1 MAIFDGLIEE
11 LSARFNLGPKAS
23 ALVEEVLGLIAAE
36 PAGLD
41 GFAGRFRVSGCGAG
55 SAVWRREAET
65 APLSADAV
73 QKALGAS
80 TVSRLAGALGVTQ
93 EFAASVL
100 GYAIPQIIRLLS
112 QENAAFEP
120 ALTARVQQVMAAVV
134 PGAEEKT
141 PRKVF
146 EARYVVPGAAFVIT
160 LGLCAYAISAG
171 TAGDR
176 GPVQLALRPALEI
189 GHQGKAAS
197 ALPAS
202 PEEGIE
208 IPAGLRTALG
218 QRKAVGAF
226 AVEAGWVSNLR
237 AAFDTAAKSPAE
249 VLAHES
255 CSGGWATAAA
265 GRGFTVAWLPLNE
278 LPQFLA
284 ATMSGSGQEGYA
296 RALAMKVPGGAG
308 WKEPV
313 RIASEKAVMPEI
325 EAFSVVFPPD
335 SAKVP
340 AHAIPALNRLAGLI
354 KQLPEGRVVELRGFA
369 SRTATAKGGAE
380 LSKRRAEA
388 VYDVLVRAG
397 VDPRKLSAK
406 ALGNVTEA
414 AGGSATMEGRSMARG
429 HFPANDRR
437 VEFRVVSP

>member
-23 ALVEEVLGLIAAE
+23 ALVEEVLGLIDAE

-41 GFAGRFRVSGCGAG
+41 GFAGRFWAPGRGTG
-55 SAVWRREAET
+55 SAAWRMGAET

-73 QKALGAS
+73 QKALGAG
-80 TVSRLAGALGVTQ
+80 TVCRLAGALGVTQ
-93 EFAASVL
+93 EFAASAL

-112 QENAAFEP
+112 QENAALEP
-120 ALTARVQQVMAAVV
+120 SLTARVQQVKASVI
-134 PGAEEKT
+134 PGSKEQT
-141 PRKVF
+141 PRVAF
-146 EARYVVPGAAFVIT
+146 EARYIVPGAAFVIT
-160 LGLCAYAISAG
+160 LGLFAYAISAG

-189 GHQGKAAS
+189 GHQGKEAS
-197 ALPAS
+197 AFPAS
-202 PEEGIE
+202 PEENSAV
-208 IPAGLRTALG
+208 PAGLRTALG

-226 AVEAGWVSNLR
+226 AVEAGWVSNLK
-237 AAFDTAAKSPAE
+237 AALDAAAKSPAE

-255 CSGGWATAAA
+255 CSGGLAAAAA

-296 RALAMKVPGGAG
+296 LALATGSPGAKGN
-308 WKEPV
+308 EPV
-313 RIASEKAVMPEI
+313 RIASERAVTPEI
-325 EAFSVVFPPD
+325 EAFGVVFPPD

-340 AHAIPALNRLAGLI
+340 AHAIPALKRLAGLI

-388 VYDVLVRAG
+388 VYDVLVHAG
-397 VDPRKLSAK
+397 VDPRKLSPK
-406 ALGNVTEA
+406 ALGNVAEA
-414 AGGSATMEGRSMARG
+414 AGGSVAMEGRSMAHGRS
-429 HFPANDRR
+429 PANDRR

>member
-23 ALVEEVLGLIAAE
+23 VLVEEVLGLIAAE
-36 PAGLD
+36 PKGLD
-41 GFAGRFRVSGCGAG
+41 GFAKRFRLSGRGAG
-55 SAVWRREAET
+55 SSVGHMGAET
-65 APLSADAV
+65 APLSADAL

-80 TVSRLAGALGVTQ
+80 TISRLAGVLGVTQ

-100 GYAIPQIIRLLS
+100 GYAIPQIVRLLS

-120 ALTARVQQVMAAVV
+120 ALTARVQQVKAAMV
-134 PGAEEKT
+134 PGAEVT
-141 PRKVF
+141 PPRRAI
-146 EARYVVPGAAFVIT
+146 EARYIVPGAAFVIT
-160 LGLCAYAISAG
+160 LGLFAYAISAG

-176 GPVQLALRPALEI
+176 GPVNLALRPVLEI
-189 GHQGKAAS
+189 GHQGRAEAAY
-197 ALPAS
+197 PAS
-202 PEEGIE
+202 PEGDIDV
-208 IPAGLRTALG
+208 PAGFRTALG

-226 AVEAGWVSNLR
+226 AVEAGWVSNLK
-237 AAFDTAAKSPAE
+237 AAFDITAKSPAE

-255 CSGGWATAAA
+255 CSGGLATAAA

-296 RALAMKVPGGAG
+296 LALATKVPGGAG
-308 WKEPV
+308 KKEPI
-313 RIASEKAVMPEI
+313 RIASEKAITLEI
-325 EAFSVVFPPD
+325 ETFSVVFPPD

-340 AHAIPALNRLAGLI
+340 AHATPALKRLAGLI
-354 KQLPEGRVVELRGFA
+354 KQLPEGRVAELRGFA

-406 ALGNVTEA
+406 ALGNVAEA
-414 AGGSATMEGRSMARG
+414 AGGSATVEGRSMARG
-429 HFPANDRR
+429 HSPANDRR